1 MSDETPWLIV
11 GLGNPGAQYSRTRHN
26 VGHMVIDALAGRC
39 SATLTAHKSG
49 THMASIRLGIR
60 PGGAPGPQVLVATS
74 DSYMNTSGRSISALA
89 RFAHIA
95 PDRILVIHDDLD
107 LPEHDL
113 RLKFDGGES
122 GHNGLKSLSQCL
134 GTRAY
139 HRLRVG
145 IGRPPGRQDPADY
158 VLAQLSARDRTE
170 WDVTV
175 EKAADVIEDV
185 ALNGFPEAQQRLH
198 SHSSPQ

>member
-1 MSDETPWLIV
+1 MSNETPWLIA

-26 VGHMVIDALAGRC
+26 VGHMVIDALAERC

-113 RLKFDGGES
+113 R
-122 GHNGLKSLSQCL
+122 
-134 GTRAY
+134 
-139 HRLRVG
+139 
-145 IGRPPGRQDPADY
+145 RPPGRQDPADY
-158 VLAQLSARDRTE
+158 VLAQLSARARTE